1 MSFRVQPLYV
11 RLPGWAGG
19 AWLSTMSVT
28 ALPSS
33 CAAPGR
39 AGPVAGKVRAAVL
52 PRGFPVFKN
61 SDPAGGRTA
70 SRPEV
75 TTVTGLSATK
85 GAG

>member
-11 RLPGWAGG
+11 RLPGGAGG

-39 AGPVAGKVRAAVL
+39 AGPVAGKAGAVVL

-61 SDPAGGRTA
+61 SVPAQGDNRHRAVGD
-70 SRPEV
+70 
-75 TTVTGLSATK
+75 
-85 GAG
+85 